1 MNDFFDDYRRA
12 LSKIDHDPSLPD
24 KTIRSIIAGD
34 IQPAKASSN
43 RIRPTRSFAV
53 VSCLAACLV
62 LAIGLGVL
70 LPALPSDLEQPAYP
84 QADAEEIRLDI
95 TRMALAPE
103 LDFEAPHGKA
113 VIETNVDF
121 SCSNAGGK
129 PFTVKIEGRGVT
141 IQPYSLE
148 VNLDGPWTDRL
159 VFGSD
164 SETKCLMKIECPAD
178 EDDMAVIFLEKKG
191 SVVGAEARVMQSL
204 LDVLSTTKIVIESD
218 DMDSSIY
225 QLTPQPTSFDDI
237 VQLIRPNEPIKVD
250 LVKVEKATGIQKGE

>member
-24 KTIRSIIAGD
+24 KTIRGIIAGD
-34 IQPAKASSN
+34 IQPAKKSPN
-43 RIRPTRSFAV
+43 RVRPARSFVV
-53 VSCLAACLV
+53 VSSLAACLI

-70 LPALPSDLEQPAYP
+70 LPALPSNPTQPTCQ
-84 QADAEEIRLDI
+84 QADAEEIRLDV

-129 PFTVKIEGRGVT
+129 PFTIKIEGSGVT
-141 IQPYSLE
+141 IQPYRLE
-148 VNLDGPWTDRL
+148 VNLDGPWTDHL

-164 SETKCLMKIECPAD
+164 SETKCLMKIECPAN
-178 EDDMAVIFLEKKG
+178 EDDLAVIFLEKKG

-204 LDVLSTTKIVIESD
+204 LDVLSTAKIVIESD

-225 QLTPQPTSFDDI
+225 QLTPQATSIDDI
-237 VQLIRPNEPIKVD
+237 VRLIHLNEPIKVS
-250 LVKVEKATGIQKGE
+250 LTKVE